1 MIENRVLDLSIDSK
15 IAFAY
20 VLKFQD
26 VSVDSQGNTTMT
38 DIDITGATFKSSIK
52 DSLDASGKL
61 ITDIDVKVATPKAG
75 IATMTITKD
84 KVDIIEKA
92 AVKDREKYNPRIRF
106 VGYYDVIMTIPNKTP
121 IRILEGKVYI
131 NDGVTG

>member
-26 VSVDSQGNTTMT
+26 VTIDELGNQTLT

-52 DSLDASGKL
+52 DSLDSTGKL
-61 ITDIDVKVATPKAG
+61 ITNIDVKVATPKAG

-84 KVDIIEKA
+84 KVDLLEA
-92 AVKDREKYNPRIRF
+92 AASPDRDRYNPRIRF
-106 VGYYDVIMTIPNKTP
+106 VGYYDIVMTMPNKTP

-131 NDGVTG
+131 NDGVTA

>member
-1 MIENRVLDLSIDSK
+1 MIENRVLDLSVDSK

-26 VSVDSQGNTTMT
+26 VSVDPQGNTTTT

-52 DSLDASGKL
+52 DSLDDDGRL
-61 ITDIDVKVATPKAG
+61 ITDIDIRVATPNAG

-84 KVDIIEKA
+84 KVDILEKA

-106 VGYYDVIMTIPNKTP
+106 VGYYDVIMTMPNKTP

>member
-1 MIENRVLDLSIDSK
+1 MIENRVLDLVVDSK

-26 VSVDSQGNTTMT
+26 VTVDAFDVTTLT

-52 DSLDASGKL
+52 DSLDAGSKL

-75 IATMTITKD
+75 IATMTLTKD

-92 AVKDREKYNPRIRF
+92 AVKERERFNPRIRF
-106 VGYYDVIMTIPNKTP
+106 VGYYDVIMTMPNKTP

-131 NDGVTG
+131 NDGVTA